1 MTTNPRQLSSE
12 LRLDDDPALRKR
24 RGIVAL
30 SVVASASMGL
40 IALHHTGV
48 IPSLPDLPSKW
59 FDADRVDA
67 SD

>member
-40 IALHHTGV
+40 IALYQTGV
-48 IPSLPDLPSKW
+48 IPSLPDAARKSQV
-59 FDADRVDA
+59 A
-67 SD
+67 